1 MRSVNSEAEL
11 KSYFDQLEA
20 EVESLSNQIASMSF
34 QKFVDKQPNPAMAEL
49 EKQRAAIM
57 LDKSLTDLIN
67 AWVDK
72 VSEPVLAKRLSA
84 WSNNLLAA
92 QVTARDEIM
101 QLTRIIGDKIIAH
114 HYEVN
119 GEHYDLGTIRG
130 MVRSNP
136 DRAVR
141 KAAWLSYAELSRA
154 LEADMLQLF
163 KLRNAAAREAGFANY
178 VDMSLHLNGME
189 TTEVEAIL
197 RELTASTEETY
208 QSLLQSGAAR
218 LGLDSVEPWDIQF
231 ILEQSGEVPNQYF
244 PKSGLLPALENWCR
258 TMDIDLKQLGISHH
272 WIDIPYN
279 GLTMGLGRKD
289 IRILGNP
296 TDGYAYYKT
305 AFHELG
311 HALHSA
317 LKAVDS
323 MVLRRESG
331 IFTEGLAEVFGYIS
345 HHAAWMRQ
353 MGLSDTEIAKAQA
366 GSLGPWF
373 FYLRQRTAFCLF
385 EYETYKCPDQDLDQL
400 FGCIDASIQGGRE
413 DSTPRWA
420 ANAWYVNYP
429 VYWQNYVLA
438 DVMSSQVHAHLE
450 RTYGSLYQSKL
461 AYDFVIKHYIAPGAL
476 VPWMEKIETAT
487 GARLN
492 AQALIADLNHR

>member
-1 MRSVNSEAEL
+1 MQNISSETEL
-11 KSYFDQLEA
+11 LSYLDQLEA
-20 EVESLSNQIASMSF
+20 ELESLGNQISSMSF

-49 EKQRAAIM
+49 EKRRAEIM
-57 LDKSLTDLIN
+57 LDQSLADLIN
-67 AWVDK
+67 SWVGRVRD
-72 VSEPVLAKRLSA
+72 SLLATRLEA
-84 WSNNLLAA
+84 WSSNLLAA

-114 HYEVN
+114 RYEVN
-119 GEHYDLGTIRG
+119 GERYDLGTIRG

-136 DRAVR
+136 DRSVR
-141 KAAWLSYAELSRA
+141 KAAWLSYAELSKE
-154 LEADMLQLF
+154 LESDMLQLF

-189 TTEVEAIL
+189 TAEVEAIL
-197 RELTASTEETY
+197 RELTAATEETY
-208 QSLLQSGAAR
+208 QSLLQSGARR
-218 LGLDSVEPWDIQF
+218 LGIDSIEPWDIQF
-231 ILEQSGEVPNQYF
+231 ILEQSGEVPNQHF
-244 PKSGLLPALENWCR
+244 PKSGLLPALESWSQA
-258 TMDIDLKQLGISHH
+258 MEIDLQQLGISHH

-317 LKAVDS
+317 LKDVDS
-323 MVLRRESG
+323 MILRRESG

-345 HHAAWMRQ
+345 HHPAWMRQ
-353 MGLSDTEIAKAQA
+353 MGLSDAEIAKAQA

-385 EYETYKCPDQDLDQL
+385 EYETYKHPDQDLDQL
-400 FGCIDASIQGGRE
+400 FGRIDASIQGGRE

-450 RTYGSLYQSKL
+450 RDYGSLYQSKA
-461 AYDFVIKHYIAPGAL
+461 AYDYVIGHYIAPGAL

-492 AQALIADLNHR
+492 AQALIADLNHH